1 MIINTGQRT
10 DIPAFYPKWLA
21 NRFKE
26 QIVCVRNP
34 FNPDMVSRYR
44 LSPETVDVI
53 GFCSKNPAP
62 FFEYMDVI
70 RDYGQYWFV
79 TITPYGRNIEPNVP
93 DKHKIL
99 EDFKTLSK
107 MVGVNCIGWRYDPIL
122 VTDRYTTEYHLKAF
136 EQMAASLSGYT
147 NTVVISFIDLYEKVR
162 RNFPEAR
169 TVSRQ
174 DQHFLGKEMIEIARD
189 YGMVVKPC
197 GEGQFLTEYGA
208 DCSGCMTIATY
219 EKAIGQR
226 LIVPNKKP
234 ARKECACYLSG
245 DIGAYDSC
253 GHLCRYCYANN
264 DIEDVKR
271 NMKLHDHKS
280 PFLIG
285 NYREGDIIH
294 DVKMESYIDNQLNFL
309 DGPWGRSQWS
319 I

>member
-79 TITPYGRNIEPNVP
+79 TITPYGRDIEPNVP

-147 NTVVISFIDLYEKVR
+147 NTVVISFIDLYEKVK

-169 TVSRQ
+169 AVSRQ

-197 GEGQFLTEYGA
+197 GEGQFLAEYGA

-264 DIEDVKR
+264 DIEAVKR
-271 NMKLHDHKS
+271 NMKLHDPKS

-285 NYREGDIIH
+285 NYRESDIIH
-294 DVKMESYIDNQLNFL
+294 DVKMDSYIDNQLNFL
-309 DGPWGRSQWS
+309 DELWERS
-319 I
+319 

>member
-264 DIEDVKR
+264 DIEAVKR
-271 NMKLHDHKS
+271 NMKLHDPKS

-294 DVKMESYIDNQLNFL
+294 DVKMESYIDNQLKFIL
-309 DGPWGRSQWS
+309 
-319 I
+319 

>member
-34 FNPDMVSRYR
+34 FNPEMVSRYR

-62 FFEYMDVI
+62 FFEYMDII

-79 TITPYGRNIEPNVP
+79 TITPYGRDIEPNVP

-169 TVSRQ
+169 VVSRQ

-197 GEGQFLTEYGA
+197 GEGQFLAEYGA

-219 EKAIGQR
+219 EMAIGQR

-264 DIEDVKR
+264 DIEAVKR
-271 NMKLHDHKS
+271 NMKLHDPKS

-294 DVKMESYIDNQLNFL
+294 DVKMESYIDNQLKFIL
-309 DGPWGRSQWS
+309 
-319 I
+319 

>member
-26 QIVCVRNP
+26 QMVCVRNP

-79 TITPYGRNIEPNVP
+79 TITPYGRDIEPNVP

-169 TVSRQ
+169 AVSRQ

-197 GEGQFLTEYGA
+197 GEGQFLAEYGA

-264 DIEDVKR
+264 DIEAVKR
-271 NMKLHDHKS
+271 NMKLHDPKS

-285 NYREGDIIH
+285 NYRESDIIH
-294 DVKMESYIDNQLNFL
+294 DVKMDSYIDNQLNFL
-309 DGPWGRSQWS
+309 DELWGRS
-319 I
+319 

>member
-79 TITPYGRNIEPNVP
+79 TITPYGRDIEPNVP

-169 TVSRQ
+169 AVSRQ

-197 GEGQFLTEYGA
+197 GEGQFLAEYGA

-264 DIEDVKR
+264 DIEAVKR
-271 NMKLHDHKS
+271 NMKLHDPKS

-285 NYREGDIIH
+285 NYRESDIIH
-294 DVKMESYIDNQLNFL
+294 DVKMDSYIDNQLNFL
-309 DGPWGRSQWS
+309 DELWGRS
-319 I
+319 

>member
-10 DIPAFYPKWLA
+10 DIPAFYSKWLA

-34 FNPDMVSRYR
+34 FNPEMVSRYR

-62 FFEYMDVI
+62 FFEYMDII

-79 TITPYGRNIEPNVP
+79 TITPYGRDIEPNVP

-147 NTVVISFIDLYEKVR
+147 NTVVISFIDLYEKVK

-169 TVSRQ
+169 AVSRQ

-197 GEGQFLTEYGA
+197 GEGQFLAEYGA

-264 DIEDVKR
+264 DIEAVKR
-271 NMKLHDHKS
+271 NMKLHDPKS

-294 DVKMESYIDNQLNFL
+294 DVKMESYIDNQLNFIL
-309 DGPWGRSQWS
+309 
-319 I
+319 

>member
-34 FNPDMVSRYR
+34 FNPEMVSRYR

-62 FFEYMDVI
+62 FFEYMDII

-79 TITPYGRNIEPNVP
+79 TITPYGRDIEPNVP

-147 NTVVISFIDLYEKVR
+147 NTVVISFIDLYEKVK

-169 TVSRQ
+169 AVSRQ

-197 GEGQFLTEYGA
+197 GEGQFLAEYGA

-226 LIVPNKKP
+226 LIVPNKKT

-264 DIEDVKR
+264 DIEAVKR
-271 NMKLHDHKS
+271 NMKLHDPKS

-309 DGPWGRSQWS
+309 NGPWGRSQWS

>member
-34 FNPDMVSRYR
+34 FNPEMVSRYR

-62 FFEYMDVI
+62 FFEYMDII

-79 TITPYGRNIEPNVP
+79 TITPYGRDIEPNVP

-147 NTVVISFIDLYEKVR
+147 NTVVISFIDLYEKVK

-169 TVSRQ
+169 AVSRQ

-197 GEGQFLTEYGA
+197 GEGQFLAEYGA

-264 DIEDVKR
+264 DIEAVKR
-271 NMKLHDHKS
+271 NMKLHDPKS

-294 DVKMESYIDNQLNFL
+294 DVKMESYIDNQLKFIL
-309 DGPWGRSQWS
+309 
-319 I
+319 

>member
-10 DIPAFYPKWLA
+10 DIPAFYSKWLA

-34 FNPDMVSRYR
+34 FNPEMVSRYR

-62 FFEYMDVI
+62 FFEYMDII

-79 TITPYGRNIEPNVP
+79 TITPYGRDIEPNVP

-107 MVGVNCIGWRYDPIL
+107 MVGVHCIGWRYDPIL

-147 NTVVISFIDLYEKVR
+147 NTVVISFIDLYEKVK

-169 TVSRQ
+169 AVSRQ

-197 GEGQFLTEYGA
+197 GEGQFLAEYGA

-264 DIEDVKR
+264 DIEAVKR
-271 NMKLHDHKS
+271 NMKLHDPKS

-294 DVKMESYIDNQLNFL
+294 DVKMESYIDNQLYFIL
-309 DGPWGRSQWS
+309 
-319 I
+319 

>member
-26 QIVCVRNP
+26 GIVCVRNP
-34 FNPDMVSRYR
+34 FNPEQVSRYR
-44 LSPETVDVI
+44 LSPETVDVV

-62 FFEYMDVI
+62 FFPYMDLI
-70 RDYGQYWFV
+70 RNYGQYWFV
-79 TITPYGRNIEPNVP
+79 TITPYGRDIEPNVP

-99 EDFKTLSK
+99 EDFKTLST
-107 MVGVNCIGWRYDPIL
+107 MVGTNSIGWRYDPIL
-122 VTDRYTTEYHLKAF
+122 VNDRYTVEYHLKAF

-147 NTVVISFIDLYEKVR
+147 QTVVISFIDLYEKVK
-162 RNFPEAR
+162 RNFPEVRA
-169 TVSRQ
+169 VSRQ
-174 DQHFLGKEMIEIARD
+174 DQHYLGKEIINIAKG

-197 GEGQFLTEYGA
+197 GEGQFLSEYGA
-208 DCSGCMTIATY
+208 DCSGCMTVATY

-264 DIEDVKR
+264 DIEAVKR
-271 NMKLHDHKS
+271 NMKLNDPDS

-285 NYREGDIIH
+285 NYKEGDVIH
-294 DVKMESYIDNQLNFL
+294 DVKMESYIDNQLSFL
-309 DGPWGRSQWS
+309 DRL
-319 I
+319 